1 MFSRLLVIG
10 LGTVLALW
18 MAAGRWLFG
27 IGGNLTWWY
36 LPTIGLI
43 YVLLHIWLVRRL
55 RLTATKSRRTSRGT
69 IVSLVLSWVNAIAFG
84 ITAPDRHE
92 GQLTTII
99 SHLAGDAWLEMA
111 IALCNPFGI
120 IAFTLVGTAIG
131 FAISDSREPKPEEDD
146 PSGPVQMVPHP
157 YAL

>member
-1 MFSRLLVIG
+1 MFSRLVVIG
-10 LGTVLALW
+10 LGVVLALW
-18 MAAGRWLFG
+18 MSAGRWLFG

-36 LPTIGLI
+36 VPTIGLTYI
-43 YVLLHIWLVRRL
+43 LLHVWLARRM
-55 RLTATKSRRTSRGT
+55 RITATKGKRASRGM

-84 ITAPDRHE
+84 ITVPDRHD

-99 SHLAGDAWLEMA
+99 SHFAGDAWLEMA

-131 FAISDSREPKPEEDD
+131 FAISDSRDPKPEEDEA
-146 PSGPVQMVPHP
+146 SGPIEMVPHP
-157 YAL
+157 FS